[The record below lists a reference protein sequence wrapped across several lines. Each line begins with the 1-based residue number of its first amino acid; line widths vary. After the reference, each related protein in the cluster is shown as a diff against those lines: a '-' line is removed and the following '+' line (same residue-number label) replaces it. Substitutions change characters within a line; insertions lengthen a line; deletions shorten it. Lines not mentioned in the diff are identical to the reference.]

1 MPFSKPHTNWKCQ
14 YNLIWTQRCVQKQHD
29 FYWSSSVN
37 CLLSWEVYTKVS
49 EVFTDWLDCYLHK
62 HTHLWWAIRHTND
75 LVWTQACYLL
85 ITALRPQSR
94 SAVICRNLRWNSGT
108 LWDSASHTPVT
119 GTTCIKSPH
128 LLSGAFHTH
137 HSLNCFPEN
146 ATDCVCGLCVHQDD
160 ALQGQ
165 TEGEPEGHLHRNL
178 GHRVVETHV
187 EFLGDGLEQ
196 HPPERQ
202 R

>member
-1 MPFSKPHTNWKCQ
+1 MCAEAAWFLLVQLSKLSALMRGLHQGVWGIHW
-14 YNLIWTQRCVQKQHD
+14 LAG
-29 FYWSSSVN
+29 
-37 CLLSWEVYTKVS
+37 LLSTQTHTSLVS
-49 EVFTDWLDCYLHK
+49 NKAHK
-62 HTHLWWAIRHTND
+62 WPGLNSS
-75 LVWTQACYLL
+75 CYLL